1 MQAVPFSL
9 LVAKY
14 ASPTQVLISPA
25 FSINS
30 ASVPK
35 VMLLF
40 SVQMS
45 GEWYKGRHFCLGT
58 WSYQHDSKWHLSS
71 GRWLK

>member
-9 LVAKY
+9 LVAKS
-14 ASPTQVLISPA
+14 ASPTQALISPA

-45 GEWYKGRHFCLGT
+45 GEWYKGRHFAWVHGVINMIQNGICRRAKG
-58 WSYQHDSKWHLSS
+58 
-71 GRWLK
+71 